1 MANSASCFD
10 IARLA
15 MTQLPFAA
23 PQFSQILMPKLMNST
38 NRSRAINALLICAA
52 MLYANATS
60 AQEADVFDDVPSS
73 VTSSLISRKELNRLL
88 HQPPKDQNPLR
99 RAKRLPNR
107 STVQNNQN
115 TFRDP
120 NVRAASWQQ
129 EQPNAATSGIQVQ
142 TIPDMPQVQDFP
154 EPRPHQGFPNTP
166 PLQNVPA
173 KPPLQVN
180 PETAQTETV
189 PAFGPQPSLEMQ
201 SSWHMLDMLLEI
213 PVDKLKQEIAV
224 RRSEIESSFGIDDAS
239 KSAALEQIE
248 IAEAAAQ
255 QANQHT
261 ISKADFQN
269 RVVELKQTLE
279 QLRLESKKITKAT
292 PIDRSLPVNSMQVI
306 LRDLQTELDDAKS
319 DVENIQRGIEQRD
332 KRIDRIPT
340 EQLNSRNEV
349 NDLHEKFLEQHSKGT
364 KDIDILL
371 ALKARE
377 LAASTNVQKLDQE
390 ASWHDL
396 SQELLPLQKTIH
408 QREVHRLEQ
417 EVKQWSDTIANR
429 KQVELEKQIREAR
442 QQAIATT
449 HPDLKEFSQQTAELA
464 QARAVVAEKIGGLQ
478 AETLKVSKQDDD
490 VKERHKALDKS
501 IREAGEEES
510 RELLI
515 QVHRNLIRP
524 YEGMARILDIESER
538 RLTRGTILKLRSEK
552 EQIADSE
559 EFIRE
564 QLKIK
569 QDKPIAGTTLI
580 AMAEEAIETHLE
592 QLIELER
599 DSTQYEKLLKK
610 VLLQREDLLKEIN
623 TTREL
628 VDTHAL
634 WIQSA
639 DPLSVALI
647 AKSGEG
653 AKEFFDHAQWS
664 NLGNSIVD
672 RVTRRPYECVLGML
686 GLLVTVFVGRRFKG

>member
-1 MANSASCFD
+1 MANIARRFD

-15 MTQLPFAA
+15 MTQLPSAA
-23 PQFSQILMPKLMNST
+23 PQFSPILMLKLMNST
-38 NRSRAINALLICAA
+38 NRSSAVIALLICAA
-52 MLYANATS
+52 MLYANSTS
-60 AQEADVFDDVPSS
+60 AQESDVFDDVPSS
-73 VTSSLISRKELNRLL
+73 VTSSLISRKELSRLL
-88 HQPPKDQNPLR
+88 HQPPRDRNPLR
-99 RAKRLPNR
+99 RASPIPQQRLQPPQRSPNR
-107 STVQNNQN
+107 STFQDNRS

-129 EQPNAATSGIQVQ
+129 EQPNAATGIQVNK
-142 TIPDMPQVQDFP
+142 IPDRPQVQDFS
-154 EPRPHQGFPNTP
+154 EPKVDQGFPNTP
-166 PLQNVPA
+166 PLQA
-173 KPPLQVN
+173 N
-180 PETAQTETV
+180 PETTQTDTI
-189 PAFGPQPSLEMQ
+189 PAFGPQPSFEMQ
-201 SSWHMLDMLLEI
+201 SSWHMLDILLEI
-213 PVDKLKQEIAV
+213 PVDKLKEKIAQ
-224 RRSEIESSFGIDDAS
+224 RRAEIESSLGIDEAS
-239 KSAALEQIE
+239 RSAALKQIE
-248 IAEAAAQ
+248 DAEAAAQ

-269 RVVELKQTLE
+269 RVMELKPTLE
-279 QLRLESKKITKAT
+279 QLRQESKKITKAT

-306 LRDLQTELDDAKS
+306 LRDLQTELGDAKS
-319 DVENIQRGIEQRD
+319 IVEKIQDRIQRRD
-332 KRIDRIPT
+332 ERMDRIPA
-340 EQLNSRNEV
+340 EQLHNRNEE
-349 NDLHEKFLEQHSKGT
+349 NDLHEQFLEQHSKGT

-377 LAASTNVQKLDQE
+377 LAASTNVQLLDQE

-396 SQELLPLQKTIH
+396 SQELLPLQKTIR

-417 EVKQWSDTIANR
+417 EVKQWSDAIANR
-429 KQVELEKQIREAR
+429 KQVELEKQIRDAR
-442 QQAIATT
+442 QKAIAT

-464 QARAVVAEKIGGLQ
+464 QARAVVAEKIGDLQ
-478 AETLKVSKQDDD
+478 AETLKVSKQHDD
-490 VKERHKALDKS
+490 VKKRHDTLDKS

-559 EFIRE
+559 VFIRE
-564 QLKIK
+564 QLKIE

-580 AMAEEAIETHLE
+580 AMAEAALETHLQ

-599 DSTQYEKLLKK
+599 DSAQYEELLKK
-610 VLLQREDLLKEIN
+610 VLLQREDLLEEIN

-639 DPLSVALI
+639 DPFSVALI

-664 NLGNSIVD
+664 SLGNSIVD

-686 GLLVTVFVGRRFKG
+686 GLLATVLVGRRFKG